1 MLLGKALNILPGQHP
16 EAQDYLSKSVKLN
29 PKLVEAWVVLGE
41 CYWSKNDIETAK
53 NCFQG
58 ALNHARGSRV
68 CPLHDS
74 RRFYSFAVKR

>member
-1 MLLGKALNILPGQHP
+1 MLFGKALNVLPGQHP

-58 ALNHARGSRV
+58 ALNHVSELISIPFIVAPLFVAV
-68 CPLHDS
+68 C
-74 RRFYSFAVKR
+74 R